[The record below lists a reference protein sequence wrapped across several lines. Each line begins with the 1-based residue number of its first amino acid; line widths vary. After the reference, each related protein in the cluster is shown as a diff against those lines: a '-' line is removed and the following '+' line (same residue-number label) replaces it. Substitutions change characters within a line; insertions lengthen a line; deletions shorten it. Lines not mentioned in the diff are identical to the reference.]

1 MNMDKT
7 DVAIVGGGIVGLATA
22 HQLLKQQPNL
32 QVTVVEKE
40 PSVAVHQ
47 TGHNSGV
54 LHSGIYYKPGSRKA
68 LLATSGRAAMVAFC
82 EQHNIAHDV
91 CGKVIVATQDL
102 DLPRLDF
109 LEERAAANGV
119 AARRITAGELKELE
133 PHAAGIAGLHVPAA
147 GITDYRDVCQVMER
161 MIGEMGGTVRTGTE
175 VITINEGSTVRVS
188 TNNGDLEASLV
199 VTCGG
204 LQSDRLAL
212 QTAPNTTERIMP
224 FRGEYFELATDRRHL
239 VNNLIYP
246 VPDPEFPFLG
256 VHLTRMIDGSIH
268 AGPNAVLALAREG
281 YTWGDINLKDLS
293 EVLRNPGWWRLA
305 RGYWKTGMGEYY
317 RSFSKRAFVKAL
329 QRLVPAI
336 QVEDLVPSPAGVRA
350 QAVSRE
356 GSLLDDFV
364 WSETDRVVNVLNA
377 PSPAATAALAI
388 GDEIVDRL
396 LTHQF

>member
-1 MNMDKT
+1 MEKT
-7 DVAIVGGGIVGLATA
+7 DIVIVGGGIVGLATA
-22 HQLLKQQPNL
+22 HQLLGQQPNL

-40 PSVAVHQ
+40 EAVAVHQ

-68 LLATSGRAAMVAFC
+68 KLATSGRDAMVRFC
-82 EQHNIAHDV
+82 EQNDIAHDV
-91 CGKVIVATQDL
+91 CGKVIVATKDL
-102 DLPRLDF
+102 DLPRLDI

-119 AARRITAGELKELE
+119 SARRITAGELREME
-133 PHAAGIAGLHVPAA
+133 PNAAGTAALHVPAA
-147 GITDYRDVCQVMER
+147 GITDYGQVCRSMEKN
-161 MIGEMGGTVRTGTE
+161 IAKLGGTVRTGTE
-175 VITINEGSTVRVS
+175 VTSIKEGSTVRVS
-188 TNNGDLEASLV
+188 TTRGEIEASLV

-204 LQSDRLAL
+204 LHSDRLAL
-212 QTAPNTTERIMP
+212 QTAPETTERIMP
-224 FRGEYFELATDRRHL
+224 FRGEYYELAPDRRHL

-246 VPDPEFPFLG
+246 VPDPDFPFLG

-305 RGYWKTGMGEYY
+305 RTYWKTGMGEYY
-317 RSFSKRAFVKAL
+317 RSLSKKAFVKAL
-329 QRLVPAI
+329 QELVPAV
-336 QVEDLVPSPAGVRA
+336 QVEDLVASPAGVRA

-377 PSPAATAALAI
+377 PSPAATASLAI
-388 GDEIVDRL
+388 GDTIVERL
-396 LTHQF
+396 LTHQL